1 MLREL
6 IADIQSKFRYYI
18 ETDDR
23 FEAVT
28 HNMCSLQTFIVTNDE
43 CSIMNSPIDGIP
55 VKPMRPLTAY
65 QIFLQIEREYII
77 QTSEGEIADKSSL
90 DNKVYLDDV
99 PERYK
104 NIRLLRDWYVG
115 PGKRKKRKHRKQHG
129 KIGFLELSQ
138 IVSKR
143 WAELDKVDPET
154 KIFVQKIAKSEIDN
168 YYREMKQYKDLI
180 KDIEQFNM
188 VTSKAVSSQITPDN
202 SCSRSNI
209 ISKDSFDNNFAPQM
223 MMMHPSPQHVFN
235 NGMAPRRNVEA
246 VIPSLKIMHLQT
258 LQLQSKINQYHLAI
272 IERRKQELLNLHLEV
287 TKAQVE
293 QDLLKMEEHDVKNSM
308 LHKNMML
315 PLCDRI
321 ISESLVSTTS
331 YTSKEDRIEA
341 RRSLSESL
349 VSTSSYASEELDID
363 DDEIMALWKS
373 CPAA

>member
-1 MLREL
+1 
-6 IADIQSKFRYYI
+6 
-18 ETDDR
+18 
-23 FEAVT
+23 
-28 HNMCSLQTFIVTNDE
+28 
-43 CSIMNSPIDGIP
+43 MNSPIDGIP

-154 KIFVQKIAKSEIDN
+154 KIFVQKIARSEIDN

-188 VTSKAVSSQITPDN
+188 VTSKAASSQITPN
-202 SCSRSNI
+202 KLCTSTI
-209 ISKDSFDNNFAPQM
+209 ISKDSFDNNFAPQK

-258 LQLQSKINQYHLAI
+258 LQLQSKINQYHLAV

-293 QDLLKMEEHDVKNSM
+293 QDLLKVEEHDVKNST

-321 ISESLVSTTS
+321 KESRSFSESLVSTTS

-341 RRSLSESL
+341 RRSLS
-349 VSTSSYASEELDID
+349 SYASEELDID
-363 DDEIMALWKS
+363 DEIMSLWKS
-373 CPAA
+373 CPGA